1 MQNPANVEKL
11 ARMFKV
17 TERAVQYA
25 LAGERTGDL
34 SQRIRIAAI
43 QLEPIENT
51 IDQGNDYVMSWESGA
66 VQLRYRRNEND
77 AQIFIHGEPQDE
89 PRTVTCSEFND
100 MRKQCERIAVN
111 M

>member
-17 TERAVQYA
+17 TERMVQYA

-51 IDQGNDYVMSWESGA
+51 YDNGNEYVISWNEGA
-66 VQLRYRRNEND
+66 VQLKYRRNEND
-77 AQIFIHGEPQDE
+77 TQIIVNGEPQEE
-89 PRTVTCSEFND
+89 PRIVDCPVFNK
-100 MRKQCERIAVN
+100 MRMQCERIAVN
-111 M
+111 I